1 MENAFLHIHGIACA
15 YHIGAAKHA
24 QQLQH
29 LHCGMKNEHG
39 SFPLHVWVCEEL
51 QCFPIVPNLPTRR
64 CICRLDCMPD
74 SSIFSLKH
82 RMPAPVIPP
91 PRTSLSNHIHGNLP
105 PSFFCNYP
113 SAHVSLC
120 SPLPCF
126 HPSLFLCTTSTPS
139 MPVDDIPFLGEE
151 TPMRGRHRATV
162 PFERR
167 DVSRWR

>member
-1 MENAFLHIHGIACA
+1 MVPSLCMYGYARNFNVF
-15 YHIGAAKHA
+15 
-24 QQLQH
+24 QLFQI
-29 LHCGMKNEHG
+29 
-39 SFPLHVWVCEEL
+39 FPLV
-51 QCFPIVPNLPTRR
+51 
-64 CICRLDCMPD
+64 DAYAD
-74 SSIFSLKH
+74 STACLIHPFFSLKH

>member
-29 LHCGMKNEHG
+29 LHCGMKSEHG

-74 SSIFSLKH
+74 SSTFFVE
-82 RMPAPVIPP
+82 APNACAGHPTTKNLLVHPH
-91 PRTSLSNHIHGNLP
+91 PRQFPSFLLLQLSFCTRFLVQSTSMLP
-105 PSFFCNYP
+105 PLTLFS
-113 SAHVSLC
+113 SAPHPHHPCLWMTSH
-120 SPLPCF
+120 PLEKKLP
-126 HPSLFLCTTSTPS
+126 
-139 MPVDDIPFLGEE
+139 
-151 TPMRGRHRATV
+151 
-162 PFERR
+162 
-167 DVSRWR
+167 